1 MIHTI
6 NKFGNNIAWSL
17 ILITF
22 LAGIAYSLYLGNHF
36 KYYDEKEY
44 FLIAENIAKRGM
56 FSINDDEP
64 TAWRPPGYPF
74 ILAPFIWAGADVIEC
89 RIVNFAF
96 FCLGLYLIYRFLA
109 RHSKLA
115 GVLGIVLAL
124 GYPVLFYAA
133 GTLYPQ
139 TIAGTLSLLLIYL
152 LFADDEELTPLQ
164 VLLAGALTGV
174 LILIVPTYI
183 MSFILT
189 ALWILFINKRERW
202 SSLFTYIVA
211 VILMLTPWTVRN
223 FALFGDFVFIST
235 NGGINFL
242 LGNSANSEANL
253 GVNVD
258 LSNYKRPR
266 HFDEAQTDKLMR
278 YYAFKHIYQH
288 KWESLK
294 LYVSKFVNYF
304 NYRNVLATVSE
315 ASKTRE
321 ITMLITYGFLL
332 GVALVRLGL
341 GYKYPIRDY
350 EAYIYVLY
358 LFSALFMAL
367 FFTRIRFRLPY
378 DLTLV
383 LINARFLAILISN
396 TIQRRGAETQRSQRD
411 RITSELRLPQ

>member
-1 MIHTI
+1 MMHTL
-6 NKFGNNIAWSL
+6 NKHGNKIAWVL
-17 ILITF
+17 ILFTF
-22 LAGIAYSLYLGNHF
+22 LAGVAYSISLKNHF
-36 KYYDEKEY
+36 RYHDEKEY
-44 FLIAENIAKRGM
+44 FLIAQNIATHGT
-56 FSINDDEP
+56 FSISDDEP

-74 ILAPFIWAGADVIEC
+74 LLAPFIWAGADVIGC
-89 RIVNFAF
+89 RIVNFVF
-96 FCLGLYLIYRFLA
+96 FCLGLYLIYHFLA

-115 GVLGIVLAL
+115 GILGIFLVLC
-124 GYPVLFYAA
+124 YPVLFYAA

-152 LFADDEELTPLQ
+152 LFAEDEELTPLK
-164 VLLAGALTGV
+164 VLLAGALTGL

-202 SSLFTYIVA
+202 SSLFTYVVA

-223 FALFGDFVFIST
+223 FALFGEFVFIST

-258 LSNYKRPR
+258 LSSYKRPR
-266 HFDEAQTDKLMR
+266 SFDEAQTDKLMR

-288 KWESLK
+288 RWESLK

-304 NYRNVLATVSE
+304 NYRNVLATASE
-315 ASKTRE
+315 ASKTRD

-350 EAYIYVLY
+350 EAYIYILY
-358 LFSALFMAL
+358 VFSALFMAL

-383 LINARFLAILISN
+383 LINARFLAILLS
-396 TIQRRGAETQRSQRD
+396 RRLDLSR
-411 RITSELRLPQ
+411 RI